1 MKTLRMGGIAI
12 TDATRTGSGVVMPSD
27 EAITA
32 VVEIA
37 AIVEVRPDELEK
49 LVASQDGLL

>member
-1 MKTLRMGGIAI
+1 MGGIAI
-12 TDATRTGSGVVMPSD
+12 ADATRTDSGVAMPSD

-37 AIVEVRPDELEK
+37 IVEVTPDELEK
-49 LVASQDGLL
+49 LAKSQDGLL

>member
-1 MKTLRMGGIAI
+1 
-12 TDATRTGSGVVMPSD
+12 MPID

-37 AIVEVRPDELEK
+37 AIVEVTPDELEK